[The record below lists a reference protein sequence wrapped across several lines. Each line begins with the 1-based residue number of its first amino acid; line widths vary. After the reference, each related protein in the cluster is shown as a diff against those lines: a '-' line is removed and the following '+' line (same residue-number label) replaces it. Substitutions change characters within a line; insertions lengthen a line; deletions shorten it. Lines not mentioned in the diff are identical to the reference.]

1 MPPGGEPEQARA
13 RVVAFLRALADRAER
28 DAALAGGIYAALQD
42 AGLLVA
48 TPTPG
53 AMRARA
59 PRATATESQPAPDP
73 FRVLREGGDEALRGW
88 LATLPLATLRQI
100 VRAHRL
106 DPARISA
113 RWQDTARLAGLIE
126 EQVRARYHRGA
137 SFARV

>member
-13 RVVAFLRALADRAER
+13 RVVAFLRALADRAEH

-42 AGLLVA
+42 AGLLAA
-48 TPTPG
+48 TPAAT
-53 AMRARA
+53 RARA
-59 PRATATESQPAPDP
+59 PRATTTESPPAPDP
-73 FRVLREGGDEALRGW
+73 FQVLRQDGDDALRAW

-113 RWQDTARLAGLIE
+113 RWQDTARIAGLIE